1 MNSQRLI
8 DDIKKK
14 IEGLNQDKYA
24 YIVTGEY
31 PLIIM
36 FKCLNH
42 EDTMF
47 LIEKLRNMPGV
58 EEIKTQIVLERI
70 KEDHS
75 IIIPE

>member
-1 MNSQRLI
+1 VNSQRLI

-14 IEGLNQDKYA
+14 IEG
-24 YIVTGEY
+24 
-31 PLIIM
+31 
-36 FKCLNH
+36 
-42 EDTMF
+42 
-47 LIEKLRNMPGV
+47 EKLRNMPGV